1 MSTTAVPAT
10 TAATARLAE
19 TQIQKVIEAAREVLR
34 LASNSAYHDRRL
46 AYDAMS
52 KEDRDQMKSRLGDVA
67 DTYEAA
73 LGEAESS
80 ALSHVQA
87 SLQELVD
94 KHGFGCV
101 KHALESGDI
110 CGEGDFEAKMDLQEL
125 VDDCNR
131 N

>member
-1 MSTTAVPAT
+1 
-10 TAATARLAE
+10 
-19 TQIQKVIEAAREVLR
+19 
-34 LASNSAYHDRRL
+34 
-46 AYDAMS
+46 MS
-52 KEDRDQMKSRLGDVA
+52 KEDRDQMKSRIGDVA

-94 KHGFGCV
+94 KYGFGCV

-110 CGEGDFEAKMDLQEL
+110 WGEGDFEAKMDLQEL

-131 N
+131 G